1 MLQLLLTPGCTPTRP
16 PLSTA
21 KQSLNTQHTLSH
33 HRGTIHTL
41 CGPPSAPPS
50 PPPTHTHIAGDLFHM
65 RGQLSEA
72 EVKVIMLQLLSAVQ
86 YLHRH
91 GVWHRDIKSANILM
105 TYAGGQR

>member
-1 MLQLLLTPGCTPTRP
+1 
-16 PLSTA
+16 
-21 KQSLNTQHTLSH
+21 
-33 HRGTIHTL
+33 
-41 CGPPSAPPS
+41 
-50 PPPTHTHIAGDLFHM
+50 M